1 MAITKEGERFVQS
14 LSVKLEATH
23 LSLEE
28 LHAVLVMLK
37 HESLIT
43 NTALQK
49 YMNHP
54 LSDNMKSVSEIK
66 NAFDSLHILLDRIDL
81 ADPPAN

>member
-1 MAITKEGERFVQS
+1 MAITKEGERFVKS

-23 LSLEE
+23 LSIEE
-28 LHAVLVMLK
+28 FAAVLVMLK
-37 HESLIT
+37 YETLIT

-49 YMNHP
+49 YVNHP

-66 NAFDSLHILLDRIDL
+66 NAFDSLHTFLDRIDL
-81 ADPPAN
+81 AEPPAN